1 MSAEILIVDDN
12 ADIRNI
18 INELIIDAGYKTR
31 IAANYNQALAEID
44 KKLPD
49 VAILDVK
56 LDKGDNDG
64 IELLSHIK
72 SKNKDIP
79 VIIHCRGG
87 KRSGNMVVFLS
98 DNGYDNLYSLDG
110 GINAWA
116 EQVDTTMNVY

>member
-12 ADIRNI
+12 SDIRNI

-64 IELLSHIK
+64 P
-72 SKNKDIP
+72 SKYRTMIP
-79 VIIHCRGG
+79 KPAMRIAQ
-87 KRSGNMVVFLS
+87 SN
-98 DNGYDNLYSLDG
+98 NLCFTSY
-110 GINAWA
+110 
-116 EQVDTTMNVY
+116 

>member
-12 ADIRNI
+12 TDIRNI
-18 INELIIDAGYKTR
+18 LNELIIDAGYKTR

-64 IELLSHIK
+64 I
-72 SKNKDIP
+72 
-79 VIIHCRGG
+79 VRTM
-87 KRSGNMVVFLS
+87 RSSCPLPS
-98 DNGYDNLYSLDG
+98 RTLRPR
-110 GINAWA
+110 
-116 EQVDTTMNVY
+116 